1 MATEKPSFYAVIP
14 ADVRYDTNIPPN
26 AKLLYGEISS
36 LANASGVCHARDSY
50 FSAVYGLAERTIRS
64 LIQALEKSGY
74 IITTVVREP
83 DSGQVS
89 GRDILLTS
97 AHRKFP
103 SAGESDFSLASG
115 KNLPEASGRNLPEA
129 SGKNLPAYIMMNNN
143 ISPLKPPQGG
153 DPPSKTPRRSRDYK
167 AAPDVLP
174 ERFSGF
180 WEFYRTHIP
189 KGSNAGNRQKAI
201 RAWDKLSP
209 DDALATTMAKALAT
223 QVRTV
228 NWKSGIG
235 VPHASTWLN
244 NHGWE
249 DDWGGGAPD
258 ADPPTGEEA
267 AEWA

>member
-1 MATEKPSFYAVIP
+1 MATEKPSYYAVIP
-14 ADVRYDTNIPPN
+14 ADVRYNTDIPPN
-26 AKLLYGEISS
+26 AKLLYGEISA

-50 FSAVYGLAERTIRS
+50 FSTLYGLAERTIRS
-64 LIQALEKSGY
+64 LIQALEKAGY
-74 IITTVVREP
+74 IITTVVRDP

-89 GRDILLTS
+89 GRDIFLATVP
-97 AHRKFP
+97 RKFS
-103 SAGESDFSLASG
+103 SAGENDFSLASG
-115 KNLPEASGRNLPEA
+115 KNLPEA

-153 DPPSKTPRRSRDYK
+153 DPPPKPPRRSRDYK
-167 AAPDVLP
+167 ASPDVLP

-209 DDALATTMAKALAT
+209 DDALATTMAKALAS
-223 QVRTV
+223 QVQTA

-249 DDWGGGAPD
+249 DDWGARASESDALTPD
-258 ADPPTGEEA
+258 DAEA